1 MRFATWLSLSLPE
14 EEHMERAEI
23 GASIVIK
30 GSISANED
38 LIISGKVEGA
48 IDVKGHTVIVRTG
61 ADVVADVHAHAIVVA
76 GQVLGALHAEEAI
89 ELQSSAEIEG
99 ELAAPILRVHDGA
112 VFNGKAETTKRAEKS
127 SLQLAS

>member
-1 MRFATWLSLSLPE
+1 
-14 EEHMERAEI
+14 MERAEI

-30 GSISANED
+30 GNISANED

-99 ELAAPILRVHDGA
+99 ELAAPVLRIQDGA
-112 VFNGKAETTKRAEKS
+112 VFNGKAETVKRSEKAN
-127 SLQLAS
+127 LQLAS